1 MRVLRDGE
9 WCVAGQDKVFW
20 IPGDQSE
27 IETVR
32 IIFDLRIK
40 GMSCALIAELLNSRR
55 VPCPR
60 RGRWRNKDQKWSAI
74 TIKNIIENP
83 AYYGARAY
91 NRNSMSKIRAEKEG
105 WTVNK
110 DISFPHWRLD
120 KAEWTLSED
129 AHEPLVTKEHW
140 LAANAVRKRP
150 ANSGRIKHHTPYLLS
165 SLLICGRCGFHF
177 QGQTTGTKGKYYFRY
192 ICGGYNAKRVCDYA
206 VVKRDMVEQFVLA
219 CVRETLQNE
228 DMLSLVELKLQALLD
243 VEPDNVKKKLD
254 QLTKEVHDVDD
265 KLERILIAI
274 ENGAPAHLFNDRIVT
289 LENEKKRID
298 WEAEEINRQ
307 ERRSVE
313 ISEVA
318 GMVREFAKNFDDLLE
333 SASLAE
339 RKDHSEDAY
348 HVSLLNMNPG

>member
-1 MRVLRDGE
+1 
-9 WCVAGQDKVFW
+9 
-20 IPGDQSE
+20 
-27 IETVR
+27 
-32 IIFDLRIK
+32 
-40 GMSCALIAELLNSRR
+40 
-55 VPCPR
+55 
-60 RGRWRNKDQKWSAI
+60 
-74 TIKNIIENP
+74 
-83 AYYGARAY
+83 
-91 NRNSMSKIRAEKEG
+91 
-105 WTVNK
+105 
-110 DISFPHWRLD
+110 
-120 KAEWTLSED
+120 
-129 AHEPLVTKEHW
+129 
-140 LAANAVRKRP
+140 
-150 ANSGRIKHHTPYLLS
+150 
-165 SLLICGRCGFHF
+165 
-177 QGQTTGTKGKYYFRY
+177 
-192 ICGGYNAKRVCDYA
+192 
-206 VVKRDMVEQFVLA
+206 MVEQFVLA

-339 RKDHSEDAY
+339 RKDLLRRC
-348 HVSLLNMNPG
+348 VSRIVVEHEPRVIRCYVRKI